1 MTEPARR
8 DQVEGA
14 VKTLINN
21 IPSYKGRCE
30 YICTSALD
38 NKPPYL
44 VKQIED
50 IIERRIKSGAVNLDS
65 LPNYSDSSD
74 TPVNLP
80 GCNKPIRVSRCVLL

>member
-50 IIERRIKSGAVNLDS
+50 IIERRIKSGAVDLDS
-65 LPNYSDSSD
+65 LPDYSDSSD
-74 TPVNLP
+74 AKVSLP
-80 GCNKPIRVSRCVLL
+80 GCNKLL